1 MACYLLVHEF
11 LLVVL
16 LWLAII
22 SYGVWQR
29 SRPAKHRT
37 TRMPVTR
44 LTKRSKEQKPFAG
57 LTQKPLCI
65 ACEHTPGQGKPL
77 PAAPSPLIHSPCGRP
92 RTVVTTHHFCP
103 ELMCRY
109 YGWVGLGNIRANGHP
124 SGSPSR
130 QFQCVACRQA
140 DGADPCPSG
149 DLPNHTVPPRGVP
162 SLALG
167 GVHPPRPSALS

>member
-140 DGADPCPSG
+140 DGTDPCLSG
-149 DLPNHTVPPRGVP
+149 DLPNHTVPP
-162 SLALG
+162 G
-167 GVHPPRPSALS
+167 GYRR